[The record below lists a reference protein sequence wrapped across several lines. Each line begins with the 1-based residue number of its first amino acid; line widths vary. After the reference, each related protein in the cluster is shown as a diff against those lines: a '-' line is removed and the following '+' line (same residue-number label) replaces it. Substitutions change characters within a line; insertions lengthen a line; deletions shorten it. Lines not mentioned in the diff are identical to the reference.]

1 MRNVFEFMYILRTR
15 GKTLATIPEGHSGAG
30 NGKESGKDVSMEPR
44 KEFSMESIK
53 IRFGN
58 ADEVWKFVNTIRR
71 FNGEYDLA
79 AGSYTV
85 DAKSILGVC
94 ALGTGKALD
103 LKLVN
108 PKGEEQ
114 QLLTALHEYLVS
126 K

>member
-1 MRNVFEFMYILRTR
+1 
-15 GKTLATIPEGHSGAG
+15 
-30 NGKESGKDVSMEPR
+30 
-44 KEFSMESIK
+44 MESIK

-114 QLLTALHEYLVS
+114 QLLTALHEDLVS

>member
-1 MRNVFEFMYILRTR
+1 MYILRTG
-15 GKTLATIPEGHSGAG
+15 GKTLATIPEGHSGTG
-30 NGKESGKDVSMEPR
+30 NGKESRKKGFSMEPR